1 MYFYVVILRFP
12 VNTIRCLQPM
22 QSVVTAREPPAFF
35 LALRE
40 EHVLSEVVVE
50 RLGRVVVL
58 DSSTNR
64 RMLKNVRKHYQSS
77 SSLEDV

>member
-1 MYFYVVILRFP
+1 MYFYVVILHFP

-22 QSVVTAREPPAFF
+22 QSAVTAREPPAFF

-40 EHVLSEVVVE
+40 EHVLSEAVVE

-58 DSSTNR
+58 ESSTNR
-64 RMLKNVRKHYQSS
+64 RMLKMFENIIKAP
-77 SSLEDV
+77 LA